1 LYYIIYKNTIKKDKG
16 NNTMKSL
23 AVKYRPS
30 TFEAVCGNTTTV
42 RILKRVLER
51 NAPKN
56 AYLFAGPSGCGKTTL
71 ARCFAN
77 ALNQGIGEPI
87 EIDAASNNGV
97 DQVRAIVESA
107 NQRSLTGT
115 YKIYIIDECHA
126 ITSAGWQ
133 AFLKGIEETP
143 EYTIFIFCTTEP
155 NKIPATIL
163 NRVQRFNIS
172 KIDSQEVKAR
182 LEYICQQ
189 EGFTNYSETCE
200 LISKLCNGGM
210 RDAITMLDQCADFSA
225 DLALENTKA
234 VLGEAPFERMLKL
247 TNCLIGGNEQF
258 TLAAIDTLAAEGRD
272 LKQFIDDYLSFVLE
286 LTKYILF
293 KNIGITNIP
302 AYLENSADNMIS
314 VNYTTSFEGALAW
327 FNALTDKLLEI
338 KSAIKYDTAVKAVIE
353 AYLLQVCRRI

>member
-1 LYYIIYKNTIKKDKG
+1 
-16 NNTMKSL
+16 MKSL
-23 AVKYRPS
+23 AVKYRPN
-30 TFEAVCGNTTTV
+30 TFEAVCGNQVTV
-42 RILKRVLER
+42 QILKRVLSLGI
-51 NAPKN
+51 PKN

-71 ARCFAN
+71 ARIFAN
-77 ALNQGIGEPI
+77 ELNSGTCDPI

-97 DQVRAIVESA
+97 DAVRAIIEAS

-163 NRVQRFNIS
+163 NRVQRFNVA
-172 KIDSQEVKAR
+172 KIDTQEIKNR
-182 LEYICQQ
+182 LTFICQQ
-189 EGFTNYSETCE
+189 EGFTNYEDTCE
-200 LISKLCNGGM
+200 LISKLCDGGM
-210 RDAITMLDQCADFSA
+210 RDAITKLDQCADLSS
-225 DLALENTKA
+225 DLSLSNTKM

-258 TLAAIDTLAAEGRD
+258 TIAAIETLASEGRD
-272 LKQFIDDYLSFVLE
+272 LKQFVNDYLSFVLE

-293 KNIGITNIP
+293 KNISMTNIP
-302 AYLENSADNMIS
+302 AYLENSADSMTSIA
-314 VNYTTSFEGALAW
+314 YTTSFEGAVDW
-327 FNALTDKLLEI
+327 FNYLTDKLLEI
-338 KSAIKYDTAVKAVIE
+338 KNVIKYDTSVKAVVE
-353 AYLLQVCRRI
+353 AYLLQVCRKM